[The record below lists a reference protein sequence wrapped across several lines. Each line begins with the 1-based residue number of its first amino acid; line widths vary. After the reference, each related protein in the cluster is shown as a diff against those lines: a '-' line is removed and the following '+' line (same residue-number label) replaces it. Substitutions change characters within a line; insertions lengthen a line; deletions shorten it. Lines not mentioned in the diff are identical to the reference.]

1 MKIKKKT
8 RQKIICIACAGTG
21 VSGMAG
27 EECIICGGK
36 GEL

>member
-1 MKIKKKT
+1 MRGKKKT

-21 VSGMAG
+21 VSAG
-27 EECIICGGK
+27 ETCIICNGK